1 MSQLKVNS
9 IVPVGGLP
17 SGASGGVIQIKQTVK
32 TDTFSQTTVSCN
44 TFSNDCGLNVSITP
58 SSNSSN
64 IYLMGTVNMSGSDAT
79 SGHAIG
85 LFKNNSVI
93 ATATGDANGNRT
105 RVMHQTWN
113 ETSYTGLITA
123 IPFYFMDSP
132 ATTSS
137 VTYGIRLMILAS
149 ASTSHIYLNR
159 SKSIS
164 DNEAYKGMTIST
176 ITAMEVTT

>member
-1 MSQLKVNS
+1 MSQIKVNS
-9 IVPVGGLP
+9 IIPVSGVPTGG
-17 SGASGGVIQIKQTVK
+17 GGGIIQIKQTVK
-32 TDTFSQTTVSCN
+32 TDTFSQSTVSCN

-58 SSNSSN
+58 TSSSSK
-64 IYLMGTVNMSGSDAT
+64 IYIMGTANMSGSDAT

-85 LFKNNSVI
+85 LFKDGSVLSS
-93 ATATGDANGNRT
+93 ATGDANGNRT

-113 ETSYTGLITA
+113 ETSYTGLITSV
-123 IPFYFMDSP
+123 PFQFLDSP

-137 VTYGIRLMILAS
+137 ITYGIRLMILAS

-164 DNEAYKGMTIST
+164 DDLAYKGMTIST
-176 ITAMEVTT
+176 ITAMEVSA